1 MKTILQSLIDEIYY
15 PISEGL
21 IENKLIKRELSGNA
35 EFTKAVS
42 ETSAYKGA
50 LADCLISLLQAIN
63 VSEAD
68 KSVGA
73 YTNADKKY
81 ILDWANKLYGEIDEP
96 IVTMGAP
103 VVLIIS

>member
-1 MKTILQSLIDEIYY
+1 MKTILQALIDEIYY

-21 IENKLIKRELSGNA
+21 IENKLIVRELTGQ
-35 EFTKAVS
+35 ETFTKEVAES
-42 ETSAYKGA
+42 KKYKGA

-68 KSVGA
+68 KSIGA
-73 YTNADKKY
+73 YTDADKKR
-81 ILDWANKLYGEIDEP
+81 ILDWANKLYEEIDEP

-103 VVLIIS
+103 KVTIIS

>member
-1 MKTILQSLIDEIYY
+1 MKTILQSLVDEIYY

-21 IENKLIKRELSGNA
+21 IENKLIKRELTGTT
-35 EFTKAVS
+35 EFTKEVAES
-42 ETSAYKGA
+42 KKYKGA

-73 YTNADKKY
+73 YTDADKKF

-96 IVTMGAP
+96 LVTMGAP
-103 VVLIIS
+103 KVTICS

>member
-21 IENKLIKRELSGNA
+21 IENKLIKRELTGTA

-42 ETSAYKGA
+42 ESPAYKGC

-73 YTNADKKY
+73 YTDADKKR
-81 ILDWANKLYGEIDEP
+81 ILDWANNLYGEIDEP
-96 IVTMGAP
+96 VVTMGAP
-103 VVLIIS
+103 KVTIIS